1 MTLASLRC
9 MSVES
14 SRLPCCAAPLP
25 SCCALL
31 WPGPCS
37 AVWLAAFASLAN
49 LLLRC
54 LHSDVTNLPRY
65 LFHLKWQHAVTHNC
79 IYTLHVH
86 TQAGSGLFRIPGI
99 ACRATLRTD
108 HLLICW
114 HVNGTGSIYHGSCHN
129 TPSTM
134 QTLKGGLHTFAR
146 LPVHEVL
153 AKCHHPMK

>member
-14 SRLPCCAAPLP
+14 SCLTCCAAPLP
-25 SCCALL
+25 SCWALL
-31 WPGPCS
+31 WPDPCS

-79 IYTLHVH
+79 IYTLHVY
-86 TQAGSGLFRIPGI
+86 TQAGSGLFRTLGI
-99 ACRATLRTD
+99 ACRATLRTALPTY
-108 HLLICW
+108 LLVCQW
-114 HVNGTGSIYHGSCHN
+114 NRFYHGSCHN
-129 TPSTM
+129 TTSTM
-134 QTLKGGLHTFAR
+134 QTLKYGLHTFAC
-146 LPVHEVL
+146 LSVHEVL